1 MSNKKMHAYTRT
13 QINIQRYRHRQTR
26 THTHIHTFKKYQTL
40 KKKFSV
46 IFLETDAMGMAPVW
60 GKGGGVGCVSTDMLS
75 GVRFVILILHFDF
88 LDGRF
93 EKVMMMK
100 NNRKRWFDVS

>member
-1 MSNKKMHAYTRT
+1 
-13 QINIQRYRHRQTR
+13 
-26 THTHIHTFKKYQTL
+26 
-40 KKKFSV
+40 
-46 IFLETDAMGMAPVW
+46 MAPVW